1 MNYKKRQ
8 VTETELLPSKQKLE
22 EMYNLSGNQKNA
34 K

>member
-8 VTETELLPSKQKLE
+8 VTETELLLSKQEQE